1 MLIPGS
7 ATQSHGS
14 SISACS
20 RQAANLRVVRCGPEL
35 AVLVLTIGG
44 IDADNLRRA
53 LRLTARF
60 SFLPFWCAYAGGS
73 LAVLFGDR
81 FRPLAQQGRNFGF
94 SLASAHSIHLVLVV
108 WLYGLSPEP
117 PISTQGAV
125 FFSIGALSMY
135 LLALLSIERLSKTLG
150 PRLWRKLRLVGME
163 YIMLAFQS
171 DFLLHALPANAK
183 HLLLLCTFCRTGR
196 RRHGV
201 PHSRL
206 ARKPQRSSASYANPQ
221 ID

>member
-1 MLIPGS
+1 MAQAYRHVAGKRLIYGS
-7 ATQSHGS
+7 FV
-14 SISACS
+14 
-20 RQAANLRVVRCGPEL
+20 AALSL

-81 FRPLAQQGRNFGF
+81 FRPLAQQGRNFGLAF
-94 SLASAHSIHLVLVV
+94 ASAHSIHLVLVV
-108 WLYGLSPEP
+108 WLYRLSPEP

-125 FFSIGALSMY
+125 FFSIGVLWMY

-183 HLLLLCTFCRTGR
+183 HLLLYAPFATLGVAGTAFRIAGWHESRSDLQHLTPIR
-196 RRHGV
+196 RLINR
-201 PHSRL
+201 
-206 ARKPQRSSASYANPQ
+206 
-221 ID
+221 

>member
-1 MLIPGS
+1 MAQAYRHVAGKRLVYGS
-7 ATQSHGS
+7 FV
-14 SISACS
+14 
-20 RQAANLRVVRCGPEL
+20 AALSL

-81 FRPLAQQGRNFGF
+81 FRPLAQQGRNFGLAF
-94 SLASAHSIHLVLVV
+94 ASAHSIHLLLVV
-108 WLYGLSPEP
+108 WLYRLSPEP
-117 PISTQGAV
+117 PISMQSAV
-125 FFSIGALSMY
+125 FFSIGVLWMY
-135 LLALLSIERLSKTLG
+135 LLALLSIERLSRTLG
-150 PRLWRKLRLVGME
+150 PRLWRKLRLVG
-163 YIMLAFQS
+163 FPPS
-171 DFLLHALPANAK
+171 CPARQRQTPAA
-183 HLLLLCTFCRTGR
+183 LCTFCHTGR
-196 RRHGV
+196 RRHGI